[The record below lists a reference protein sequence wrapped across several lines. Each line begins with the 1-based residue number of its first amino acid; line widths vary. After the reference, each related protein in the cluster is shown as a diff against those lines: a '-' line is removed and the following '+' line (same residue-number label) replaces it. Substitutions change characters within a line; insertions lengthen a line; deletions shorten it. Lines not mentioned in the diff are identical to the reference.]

1 MKDEQK
7 EELQEVGY
15 NVDRDLHIDESALDV
30 EWLQQPRL
38 FMKYAS
44 AASDK
49 RRAADKAKEQL
60 ELVKANLDSFI
71 RKDPAEYDIAKVTE
85 ATVANAILKEDEYK
99 DAMSDYIDAKH
110 EYELTQAAVRAM
122 DQRKTALEDLVRL
135 HGQQYFAGPREPRDL
150 PEEVKKQ
157 RREEGQQRA
166 SQAVNQKVAG
176 KMKRSK

>member
-1 MKDEQK
+1 MK
-7 EELQEVGY
+7 EELQEIGF

-44 AASDK
+44 AAADK
-49 RRAADKAKEQL
+49 RRSLDKAKEKL
-60 ELVKANLDSFI
+60 DLVKANLDSSI
-71 RKDPAEYDIAKVTE
+71 RKNPAEYDIVKVTE
-85 ATVANAILKEDEYK
+85 ATVSNAIIKEDEYQ
-99 DAMSDYIDAKH
+99 DATVDYIHAKQ

-157 RREEGQQRA
+157 RREEAQQQVSNSA
-166 SQAVNQKVAG
+166 NQKVSG